1 MFPYSDLVI
10 AQAFNIAENQLSV
23 NLTYHIADVLL
34 DLPRTQDWLMD
45 VAFKKT
51 KDAYMS
57 MAKRSQYELP
67 KQIPNTARFHPNLEE
82 YVGEFVN
89 PTNQEIVVRLEHTSQ
104 NEEGEGQV
112 GLGPILVFEMW
123 QVKKE
128 FVHYHFD
135 SFIMDLTDM
144 SLNMSLRGRT
154 LATFQTGPMGKVDAI
169 LLGHIK
175 EVSMLFKRKQQRI
188 SGR

>member
-1 MFPYSDLVI
+1 MFPDSDLVI
-10 AQAFNIAENQLSV
+10 AQLYNITENQLSV

-45 VAFKKT
+45 VAVKKT
-51 KDAYMS
+51 KESYMN
-57 MAKRSQYELP
+57 MAKRPQLELP
-67 KQIPNTARFHPNLEE
+67 KQIMNTTRFHPNLEA
-82 YVGEFVN
+82 YVGEYVN
-89 PTNQEIVVRLEHTSQ
+89 PINQEIVVRLEHGSQ
-104 NEEGEGQV
+104 EREEKAQGED
-112 GLGPILVFEMW
+112 GPRLVFKMW
-123 QVKKE
+123 QVEKE

-144 SLNMSLRGRT
+144 SLRGRI

-175 EVSMLFKRKQQRI
+175 EVSMLFKRK
-188 SGR
+188 S